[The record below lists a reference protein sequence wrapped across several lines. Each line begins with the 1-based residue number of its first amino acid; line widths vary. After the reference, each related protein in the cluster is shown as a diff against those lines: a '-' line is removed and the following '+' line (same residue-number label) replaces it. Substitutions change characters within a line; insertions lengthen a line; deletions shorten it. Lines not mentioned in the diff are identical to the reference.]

1 MYRIRYCPS
10 SIGEVFGVFKAYCT
24 RVGSGPFPTEL
35 TGETGDIL
43 REKGHEYGA
52 TTGRP
57 RRCGWLDL
65 VALKY
70 SILINGVTQLF
81 MTKADVLSDFDMIRI
96 CTGYRY
102 EGHITERIPYDLQ
115 KVTSPEYIEMKG
127 WNCDVSQITDKADI
141 PAPLHDYIRFI
152 EKETGIPVTIV
163 SLGPDRKQIIFR

>member
-1 MYRIRYCPS
+1 
-10 SIGEVFGVFKAYCT
+10 VFKAYCT

-35 TGETGDIL
+35 DDETGNML

-70 SILINGVTQLF
+70 SIMISGVTQLF
-81 MTKADVLSDFDMIRI
+81 MTKADVLSDVDVIKV
-96 CTGYRY
+96 CTGYNHQ
-102 EGHITERIPYDLQ
+102 GHIVEQLPYDLHE
-115 KVTSPEYIEMKG
+115 VTSPEYIEMKG
-127 WNCDVSQITDKADI
+127 WKSDISGITDKSDI
-141 PAPLHDYIRFI
+141 PPALINFIHFI

-163 SLGPDRKQIIFR
+163 SLGPDRKQVIFR